1 MITEDDS
8 SNFDLET
15 RLNYLMNTGVDPDEE
30 KLTVERIG
38 NYTSIE
44 ELGKTKRC

>member
-1 MITEDDS
+1 MD
-8 SNFDLET
+8 
-15 RLNYLMNTGVDPDEE
+15 TGLDPEEE

-44 ELGKTKRC
+44 ELGRNQKMLNS